1 MGRGWF
7 QDVSSPAGDGVLEV
21 TRWTGWYRGA
31 IEAVP
36 KPYRESYLLRG
47 GKSGTWEGKISGPK
61 PGGFGTAAGKPGDH
75 DDPHGWPRQQM
86 PYRGLFPGWDP
97 TTKGVP
103 GTPHPVADRTGSVH
117 ICRGQENQPPLSG
130 GPHFA
135 SNLTFLK
142 REVKKGPRRGQGDAG
157 NLTPYGACEESVFSQ
172 WGAPGPRC

>member
-1 MGRGWF
+1 MVRSGPDWALGGLQLQIRSQNRIVGRGWL
-7 QDVSSPAGDGVLEV
+7 QDVPSPAGDGVLEV

-86 PYRGLFPGWDP
+86 PYRGLFPGR
-97 TTKGVP
+97 
-103 GTPHPVADRTGSVH
+103 TP
-117 ICRGQENQPPLSG
+117 
-130 GPHFA
+130 
-135 SNLTFLK
+135 
-142 REVKKGPRRGQGDAG
+142 PRRVRLARR
-157 NLTPYGACEESVFSQ
+157 S
-172 WGAPGPRC
+172 R